1 MIVEIL
7 LGIII
12 VVLITHVVLTRLDQK
27 KVKPGCNCGDKPVGG
42 WVKQEP
48 VMDKNTPNILKR
60 KPIHVK
66 DSDWY
71 EKELRKR

>member
-27 KVKPGCNCGDKPVGG
+27 KVKPGCNCGDQPVGG
-42 WVKQEP
+42 WVKQEL
-48 VMDKNTPNILKR
+48 VSKKNIPNILK
-60 KPIHVK
+60 KSPVCM
-66 DSDWY
+66 DDADWY